1 VQVLPPATRVVALV
15 TDHTL
20 ARADEVLTEL
30 VELVETARTVPMSS
44 SCVIPRERTLDL
56 LDALREVLPPEMIE
70 ARRLVAQRDR
80 TLSEAAEVAE
90 EKVRL
95 ASEQAL
101 EQLRMAT
108 EQSEALVTEARVH
121 AHQLVEAA
129 EAEQARLVSA
139 ASVQQAAIAAAAE
152 LSARSAAEAQQIRDA
167 AGQYADN
174 LTANAQGYAF
184 STLSDLVDH
193 LQRLVVTAENGR
205 NALTPVQAE
214 PEIEPEIE
222 PAPEP
227 TEQPAEPVEPADHPS

>member
-1 VQVLPPATRVVALV
+1 M

-30 VELVETARTVPMSS
+30 VELVETARSMPMSS

-56 LDALREVLPPEMIE
+56 LDALREVLPPEMVE

-80 TLSEAAEVAE
+80 TLAEATELAED
-90 EKVRL
+90 KVRV

-108 EQSEALVTEARVH
+108 EQSEALVSEARIH

-152 LSARSAAEAQQIRDA
+152 LTARTEAEAQQIRDA
-167 AGQYADN
+167 AGHYADS
-174 LTANAQGYAF
+174 LTTNAQGYAF

-205 NALTPVQAE
+205 NALMPAEAE
-214 PEIEPEIE
+214 PDIGATEVPSEPDATSAE
-222 PAPEP
+222 PAS
-227 TEQPAEPVEPADHPS
+227 EPVEPADHPS